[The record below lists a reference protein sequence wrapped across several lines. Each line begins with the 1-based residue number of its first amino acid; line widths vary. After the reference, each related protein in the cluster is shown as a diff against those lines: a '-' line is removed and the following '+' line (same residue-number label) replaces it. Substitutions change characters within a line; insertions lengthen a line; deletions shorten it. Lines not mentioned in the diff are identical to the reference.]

1 MALGGGGG
9 GTSSSSGG
17 NPTAALAGI
26 PAGLQ
31 AQGVWAGRRQLFV
44 RFAAEAETATM
55 YTADALANEIKRST
69 GRSAFHSISIS
80 GRDPLANVEYLCAA
94 FAKAPTPLP
103 VMLDCDG
110 QRPSEIT
117 ELKGVVS
124 LAQVTLD
131 GAGVDAMSDRAL
143 DSIKV
148 AAESGM
154 LHAVVLCVDD
164 RTTDAM
170 ILRLV
175 ERVHGTS
182 EKTVVVVH
190 PSPTTPVD
198 KDRRWTMLFERAS
211 ALHGDVRLALKLPPP
226 TGMR

>member
-1 MALGGGGG
+1 MAQAA
-9 GTSSSSGG
+9 TSSTGT
-17 NPTAALAGI
+17 PTAALAGI

-55 YTADALANEIKRST
+55 YTADALANELKRST

-94 FAKAPTPLP
+94 FAKAATPLP

-110 QRPSEIT
+110 QRPREIA
-117 ELKGVVS
+117 ELKGIVA

-131 GAGVDAMSDRAL
+131 GAPVDAIVERAVESL
-143 DSIKV
+143 KV
-148 AAESGM
+148 AAQSGM
-154 LHAVVLCVDD
+154 QHAIVCCVDE
-164 RTTDAM
+164 RTTDAQ
-170 ILRLV
+170 ILRLIEQTHV
-175 ERVHGTS
+175 TS
-182 EKTVVVVH
+182 EAATVVVH
-190 PSPTTPVD
+190 PGPGTPVD
-198 KDRRWTMLFERAS
+198 RDRRWTMLFEKAS
-211 ALHGDVRLALKLPPP
+211 AMHGDVRLALRLPPP